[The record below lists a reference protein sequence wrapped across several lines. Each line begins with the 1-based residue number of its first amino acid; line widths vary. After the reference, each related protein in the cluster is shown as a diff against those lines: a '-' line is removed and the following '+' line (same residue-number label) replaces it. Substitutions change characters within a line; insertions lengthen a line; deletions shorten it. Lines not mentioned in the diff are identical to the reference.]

1 MDDAIP
7 ILMIGAFSLI
17 VYAIMSWN
25 MRRHEHADSKA
36 PSTPRRK
43 PRSAVSR

>member
-7 ILMIGAFSLI
+7 ILMIGAFSLL

-25 MRRHEHADSKA
+25 MRRHDQAESKA
-36 PSTPRRK
+36 LSTSRRK
-43 PRSAVSR
+43 PRSSASR